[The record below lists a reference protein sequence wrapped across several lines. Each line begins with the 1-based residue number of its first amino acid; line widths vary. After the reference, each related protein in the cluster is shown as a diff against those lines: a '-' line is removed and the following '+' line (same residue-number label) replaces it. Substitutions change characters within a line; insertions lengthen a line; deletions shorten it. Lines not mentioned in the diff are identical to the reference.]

1 MALHALWD
9 DQYAFSVRKGP
20 IDWTDKTTGE
30 TDGDPTDAVSHL
42 DDGTP
47 TQNTTADTPAIQLG
61 GSAHFAPTRG
71 AAITTGTGNAA
82 AGVISKGRHIGIP
95 TSGTAVIHGIPVSG
109 NPDFSVG
116 TEIIE
121 TTVADGTV
129 VGRVGGGAATNDGS
143 SIFRGGS
150 SPTFSM
156 ECVPTNMQLML
167 LGSTFF
173 QEGTSQGLAAGA
185 DKGKLQLRTVADEQ
199 VSDPLYVGA
208 FLKKMSASA
217 ADSRVLSDCCPTS
230 FSLSADRSTP
240 LSLSMD
246 FTGRILVTDYN
257 AGTDAKTTASDGD
270 DAADTTL
277 DIGRNYAMHD
287 CIATISEGTSTT
299 QYVMPVDSFSLSGS
313 METGYTFYNQPTPQS
328 ILTGPQSW
336 EGSITIPLAGRGT
349 AGSEKATNQTMTKLM
364 AQVGMT
370 GSTPSGT
377 VNPIH
382 ISLFWEAQNPI
393 SAAFGAAATLPS
405 SRSEADKVKNDRD
418 LHIRMTCVI
427 TDISVGG
434 DAEATQTISFRCLNQ
449 MTNSTTV
456 AAYAVSI
463 DTKAPAS
470 SGTNYESIFGFS
482 NTTVTY

>member
-20 IDWTDKTTGE
+20 IDWTDKTTGS
-30 TDGDPTDAVSHL
+30 TDGNTTDAVSHT
-42 DDGTP
+42 DAGVS
-47 TQNTTADTPAIQLG
+47 TQHATADSPAIQLG
-61 GSAHFAPTRG
+61 GSAHFSATRG
-71 AAITTGTGNAA
+71 AAAITTGTGSAA
-82 AGVISKGRHIGIP
+82 AGVLSKGRHIGIP

-121 TTVADGTV
+121 TAVADGTV
-129 VGRVGGGAATNDGS
+129 VGRVGGGSVTNDGS

-167 LGSTFF
+167 LGATFF
-173 QEGTSQGLAAGA
+173 QEGTSQGLAAGS
-185 DKGKLQLRTVADEQ
+185 DKGKMQLRTVADDQ
-199 VSDPLYVGA
+199 VSDPLYVGS
-208 FLKKMSASA
+208 FLKKMSAEDT
-217 ADSRVLSDCCPTS
+217 DSRVLSDCCPSS

-240 LSLSMD
+240 LTLGMD
-246 FTGRILVTDYN
+246 FTGRILVTDYD
-257 AGTDAKTTASDGD
+257 AGDKAVTTADNTTP
-270 DAADTTL
+270 ADTTL

-299 QYVMPVDSFSLSGS
+299 QYVMPVDSFSLNGS

-336 EGSITIPLAGRGT
+336 EGSITIPLAGRGAT
-349 AGSEKATNQTMTKLM
+349 GSEKATNQTLTKLM

-370 GSTPSGT
+370 GSIPSGT

-382 ISLFWEAQNPI
+382 ISLFWEAQSPI
-393 SAAFGAAATLPS
+393 SAAFGVNATLPNT
-405 SRSEADKVKNDRD
+405 RSEASKVANDRD

-449 MTNSTTV
+449 MTSATAV

-463 DTKAPAS
+463 DSKAPAS
-470 SGTNYESIFGFS
+470 SGTDYQSIFGFTD
-482 NTTVTY
+482 TTVTY